1 MDYLLVQ
8 NQSIVHLGPVTWKQ
22 RFIQSEINDLI
33 DSGELNVDYTVTPV
47 EQGYINIGDGF
58 EFFPVSLEIPAYD
71 SVYQHLA
78 GPVWSYTANVATG
91 TYTVIDR
98 PINDIKS
105 SLLTLAASERY
116 RKECLGTTANVTS
129 SNVTISLATDPANR
143 GQYVVLLNSM
153 TSNTINFKT
162 SSGFIE
168 LSNTDIQI
176 MVTAVNNYVQSQ
188 FNWEQE
194 IHNQV
199 NDSQDTSTLKSIQ
212 ILPVPVAP
220 VIPGA

>member
-8 NQSIVHLGPVTWKQ
+8 NQSTVHLGPVTWKQ

-33 DSGELNVDYTVTPV
+33 DSGELNVDYTVPPV
-47 EQGYINIGDGF
+47 DQGYINIGDGF
-58 EFFPVSLEIPAYD
+58 EIFPVSLAIPTYD
-71 SVYQHLA
+71 SAYQHLS
-78 GPVWSYTANVATG
+78 GPVWTYTGNVATG

-105 SLLTLAASERY
+105 SLLTIAAAERY
-116 RKECLGTTANVTS
+116 RRECLGTTANVTS
-129 SNVTISLATDPANR
+129 SNVTVSLATDPTNR

-162 SSGFIE
+162 NSGFIE
-168 LSNTDIQI
+168 LSNTDIQT
-176 MVTAVNNYVQSQ
+176 MATAVHNYVQSQ
-188 FNWEQE
+188 FNWEQS
-194 IHNQV
+194 IYNQI
-199 NDSQDTSTLKSIQ
+199 NDSQDISTLKSIQ

-220 VIPGA
+220 ITPGA